1 MGQVVLRHLPKDV
14 VSVPA
19 VVHLEVEDDR
29 NAMLMRGID
38 QLLELIRRAIG
49 GFNCV
54 EEGWVVSPAEIT
66 RKFVDGHQLYCCD
79 VQVIDVIVLPI
90 SVHLLGDALQWR
102 QPNIPVGKAQ
112 RVELVN

>member
-1 MGQVVLRHLPKDV
+1 M
-14 VSVPA
+14 
-19 VVHLEVEDDR
+19 VHLKIEDDR
-29 NAMLMRGID
+29 NPTLMCGID

-79 VQVIDVIVLPI
+79 VQVVDVIVPPV
-90 SVHLLGDALQWR
+90 SVHLLGNAL
-102 QPNIPVGKAQ
+102 
-112 RVELVN
+112 